1 MRLLPLLIVGFA
13 IVLAAPAQA
22 CGVNTDCRIGD
33 RIYRIYMPDSRA
45 EPKGALIYAH
55 GYRGSAKGAMR
66 SQPLKRLADE
76 LGVALVATKSA
87 SEDWLIPGV
96 PENPAE
102 TGAKEFEY
110 YDALIDRLESRHL
123 IDRDK
128 LVVAGFSAG
137 GMMVWNLACH
147 RGQSFAGFIPIAGT
161 FWDPVPQSCPSKPV
175 NLIHVH
181 GLKDR
186 IVPLGGR
193 AIKTTRQG
201 DVPTALKRA
210 AEAGAF
216 GEETDVEGMPT
227 GLACKRR
234 ENAEGKILVFCT
246 HPGKHSMKMLYLR
259 IAWSML
265 QDAGAIPR

>member
-1 MRLLPLLIVGFA
+1 MRRFALLIAALGGLF
-13 IVLAAPAQA
+13 AAPAHA
-22 CGVNTDCRIGD
+22 CGADIDCRLGD
-33 RIYRIYMPDSRA
+33 RIYRIYMPDTLKR
-45 EPKGALIYAH
+45 PTGALIYAH

-66 SQPLKRLADE
+66 SKPMRRLADE

-102 TGAKEFEY
+102 TGETEFRY
-110 YDALIDRLESRHL
+110 YDALIERLVSYHGL
-123 IDRDK
+123 DRDK

-147 RGQSFAGFIPIAGT
+147 RGQSFAGFIPVAGT
-161 FWDPVPQSCPSKPV
+161 FWAPVPESCPSGPV

-186 IVPLGGR
+186 IVPLAGR
-193 AIKTTRQG
+193 PIKASHQG
-201 DVPTALKRA
+201 DVPTALERA
-210 AEAGAF
+210 AKAGGF
-216 GEETDVEGMPT
+216 GNETDVEGTPT

-234 ENAEGKILVFCT
+234 ENGAGKILVFCT
-246 HPGKHSMKMLYLR
+246 HPGKHALKMVFLKT
-259 IAWSML
+259 AWTML
-265 QDAGAIPR
+265 QNAGAVPR